1 MYFYTIRKK
10 MKERISFIIA
20 SKIVK
25 YLEINLTKEVKDL
38 LLMY

>member
-1 MYFYTIRKK
+1 